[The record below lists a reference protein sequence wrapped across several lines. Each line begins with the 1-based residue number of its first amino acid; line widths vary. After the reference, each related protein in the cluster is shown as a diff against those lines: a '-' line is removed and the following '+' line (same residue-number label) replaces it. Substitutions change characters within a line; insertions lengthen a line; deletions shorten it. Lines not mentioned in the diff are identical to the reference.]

1 MDLLPYNT
9 LTYNTLMVIGIV
21 TIPIAIALS
30 YLFFKVYRYQRSITL
45 LGLPVGFLFL
55 TISYVFL
62 GAHLV
67 YPAMDP
73 ISSSLMWLRVATQT
87 WGFTLIAASYFMA
100 NRTQKITKHSYLA
113 LSLWSIVAVVCI
125 FALLLVINPVGLSS
139 VYADNGLFTAANLGL
154 LTYIMFCLIR
164 KIKLTT
170 GKVSSLVGAPI
181 AFGLLWLGQL
191 SFLLWDLNNGGT
203 VCLFGSEV
211 TRLVSLALFILIY
224 YQASKEVSAIDKY
237 ETK

>member
-1 MDLLPYNT
+1 LPYNA

-21 TIPIAIALS
+21 TIPVVIALS

-45 LGLPVGFLFL
+45 LGIPVGFLFL

-100 NRTQKITKHSYLA
+100 NRTQKITKHRQITIYDVCNHRGSNLQ
-113 LSLWSIVAVVCI
+113 LCSILLNGPVASANP
-125 FALLLVINPVGLSS
+125 FA
-139 VYADNGLFTAANLGL
+139 
-154 LTYIMFCLIR
+154 
-164 KIKLTT
+164 
-170 GKVSSLVGAPI
+170 
-181 AFGLLWLGQL
+181 
-191 SFLLWDLNNGGT
+191 
-203 VCLFGSEV
+203 
-211 TRLVSLALFILIY
+211 
-224 YQASKEVSAIDKY
+224 
-237 ETK
+237 